1 MGHHATLLARIPD
14 NWGRK
19 IYIWDTLPPERLVLN
34 HHLKSGD
41 TGIGEGTDK
50 TKSQLKG
57 FCIAIDHVAIQVV
70 VKTRIIDYVQS
81 QAVTKVLN

>member
-1 MGHHATLLARIPD
+1 M
-14 NWGRK
+14 
-19 IYIWDTLPPERLVLN
+19 LN

-41 TGIGEGTDK
+41 TGIGERADK

-57 FCIAIDHVAIQVV
+57 FCITIDHVAIQV

-81 QAVTKVLN
+81 QAVTKVLNWLL